1 MRTKTIINSCIFKIC
16 HDKKF
21 EKIFVYGS
29 ENLEIEKLLCKLTSS
44 PIIGGDVNF
53 YNSLIG
59 NYYAGIGLNK
69 DKNLLKTFNIET
81 ELEDIDYLALNLI
94 YNQYKKLM
102 SKGNLH
108 FKRIANNLILNKNN
122 LTQKILFKLKN
133 QKINLKDFYNENLE
147 DFTKRVDNN
156 DLLIIDN
163 RENALDFPKGYKRT
177 KNLIVISN
185 KKIKLN
191 DKTVISSII
200 YKNLNIYSNLLDKTY
215 LYSDKF
221 AEERIEAIDIVKS
234 INFDELIIK
243 QLTFKTFNNLRKRY
257 LSKKIHHLGMPKKCY
272 GLFDTQNKLIG
283 AFGLTND
290 FRNIISTKIEGP
302 SIYLLCDFAV
312 NSNTKHL
319 SKLLLYCVLSKE
331 VKLLAERLLNK
342 ETKTIVTNVF
352 SSKMTSMKYRGL
364 FSLIDR
370 KQQQDGSYNL
380 TYYSNMGQWTLK
392 EGLELWK
399 QKSLK

>member
-1 MRTKTIINSCIFKIC
+1 MRTKTIINSCISKIC
-16 HDKKF
+16 HNKKF

-108 FKRIANNLILNKNN
+108 FKRMANNLITNKNK
-122 LTQKILFKLKN
+122 LTQRVAVKLKD
-133 QKINLKDFYNENLE
+133 QKINLKEFYNENLE
-147 DFTKRVDNN
+147 DFAERIDDN

-163 RENALDFPKGYKRT
+163 RENALDLPKDYKKI
-177 KNLIVISN
+177 KNFIVISN

-215 LYSDKF
+215 IYSDKF
-221 AEERIEAIDIVKS
+221 AEADTKTIGIV
-234 INFDELIIK
+234 NPLNLNELIIK

-257 LSKKIHHLGMPKKCY
+257 LSKKIHHFGIPKKCY
-272 GLFDTQNKLIG
+272 GLFDGQHNLIG
-283 AFGLTND
+283 AFGLTNITEI
-290 FRNIISTKIEGP
+290 FYQPKLKVQAFIFYVI
-302 SIYLLCDFAV
+302 
-312 NSNTKHL
+312 
-319 SKLLLYCVLSKE
+319 LLLIQT
-331 VKLLAERLLNK
+331 LN
-342 ETKTIVTNVF
+342 I
-352 SSKMTSMKYRGL
+352 
-364 FSLIDR
+364 
-370 KQQQDGSYNL
+370 
-380 TYYSNMGQWTLK
+380 
-392 EGLELWK
+392 
-399 QKSLK
+399 